1 MLDFPPNTEHV
12 KPTAMPADV
21 LVDLG
26 KQNLKLQKL
35 EAQKNAEKQRYYNS
49 KVDHLLE
56 KTFQTKASK
65 VKFDVD
71 FSNPE
76 ESDEWM

>member
-1 MLDFPPNTEHV
+1 MEFPTSAEHV

-35 EAQKNAEKQRYYNS
+35 EAQKNAEK
-49 KVDHLLE
+49 
-56 KTFQTKASK
+56 
-65 VKFDVD
+65 
-71 FSNPE
+71 
-76 ESDEWM
+76 